1 MGAANGK
8 LSEKKVKKLSAKT
21 GYSSDEIVTWYSGF
35 LSDCPSGK
43 LTKKEFSKVYSGFF
57 PHGDSRAFSEFIF
70 AAFDR
75 NGDGSI
81 EFAEFL
87 EALAITSKGSFQQKL
102 ECKFI
107 KLKNINFGT
116 AGNHAQALAYH
127 GRDLGIPVTVCMP
140 KIAPLV
146 KVESCRE
153 MGAEVIL
160 HGDSFDETRDHAM
173 KISAERDLTY
183 INGFDHPDVIAGQG
197 SVGVEILDDVPD
209 VEYIVVPVGGGGLI
223 AGIAKAVKHL
233 KPDVKIIGVESE
245 RCPSWQT
252 RQMLGKHTKCV
263 WSQWGAKN
271 TIADG
276 LAVAEVGCNAYATC
290 NDLLEKVIS
299 ISEDWISIAILRLL
313 EKEKAVTEGGG
324 AAGVAAIIANALP
337 ELRGKKVCTVLCGG
351 NIDASTL
358 TRVIDRGLTAEG
370 RIMRFTV
377 NVQDRPGGMVE
388 MLKIVS
394 DCGASVKEVQ
404 HDRMLLT
411 AFVYKVALIATVE
424 TRGRENAQQLM
435 KAIKDRYED
444 AVTFHTIS
452 ACHYGEPTAAMLSQ
466 SADPTQETVSE
477 EDLLVPSSQ

>member
-1 MGAANGK
+1 
-8 LSEKKVKKLSAKT
+8 
-21 GYSSDEIVTWYSGF
+21 
-35 LSDCPSGK
+35 
-43 LTKKEFSKVYSGFF
+43 
-57 PHGDSRAFSEFIF
+57 
-70 AAFDR
+70 
-75 NGDGSI
+75 
-81 EFAEFL
+81 
-87 EALAITSKGSFQQKL
+87 
-102 ECKFI
+102 
-107 KLKNINFGT
+107 
-116 AGNHAQALAYH
+116 
-127 GRDLGIPVTVCMP
+127 MP

>member
-1 MGAANGK
+1 M
-8 LSEKKVKKLSAKT
+8 
-21 GYSSDEIVTWYSGF
+21 
-35 LSDCPSGK
+35 
-43 LTKKEFSKVYSGFF
+43 
-57 PHGDSRAFSEFIF
+57 
-70 AAFDR
+70 
-75 NGDGSI
+75 
-81 EFAEFL
+81 
-87 EALAITSKGSFQQKL
+87 
-102 ECKFI
+102 
-107 KLKNINFGT
+107 
-116 AGNHAQALAYH
+116 
-127 GRDLGIPVTVCMP
+127 
-140 KIAPLV
+140 V

-299 ISEDWISIAILRLL
+299 ISEDWVRLQFL
-313 EKEKAVTEGGG
+313 KEKQ
-324 AAGVAAIIANALP
+324 
-337 ELRGKKVCTVLCGG
+337 
-351 NIDASTL
+351 
-358 TRVIDRGLTAEG
+358 
-370 RIMRFTV
+370 RF
-377 NVQDRPGGMVE
+377 
-388 MLKIVS
+388 
-394 DCGASVKEVQ
+394 
-404 HDRMLLT
+404 
-411 AFVYKVALIATVE
+411 
-424 TRGRENAQQLM
+424 
-435 KAIKDRYED
+435 
-444 AVTFHTIS
+444 
-452 ACHYGEPTAAMLSQ
+452 
-466 SADPTQETVSE
+466 
-477 EDLLVPSSQ
+477 